1 MYFIFNQNGGC
12 VMNKQKTGM
21 RVIAII
27 LAIITAAGLILP
39 VFMR

>member
-1 MYFIFNQNGGC
+1 
-12 VMNKQKTGM
+12 MNKQKTGM

-27 LAIITAAGLILP
+27 LVIITAAGLILP

>member
-1 MYFIFNQNGGC
+1 
-12 VMNKQKTGM
+12 MNKQKTGM